1 MPKEKN
7 QHKSTAASDEKFRDF
22 FTTTVADI
30 PAEMVRREEEAAEE
44 HKGLFGRLFGHAKP
58 KQAPQAGTDLELPTG
73 EVLLGADALAKPDG
87 EEPLDLDLTLRTA
100 DPGTDFPQPK
110 AEVPAAPEKP
120 AVPDR
125 PAPQPA
131 PENKPEPPKA
141 PATPAPQPEKPR
153 KKAAQ
158 NPKNAPDVLLPQEQ
172 QEQQTPV
179 QSRVPALGGLCLM
192 VSTLAAVGV
201 GWTAA
206 CIVQPTLLGSESQL
220 MTRLLI
226 ALFGAQAFGA
236 IGLAD
241 DAARLRSR
249 AQLGLRC
256 LPRLALE
263 AAAAAAVLVL
273 LAVNG
278 CLPTGLQLPGAGY
291 VELGGAALVLWG
303 LVLVAL
309 AECARTADGADG
321 TVCGTAFA
329 AMLGLMMLETRLGWF
344 PLAVLPA
351 ALAGALLA
359 FLLWNFPPAK
369 LRPGSCGCLYLA
381 GVLGCVPLCIGYAE
395 LSIPLA
401 LPFWAEGGMVLLQI
415 LYHRITGR
423 PLFRAAPLHRW
434 LEKRGMSAVNI
445 FYSLCALS
453 VCGLALA
460 VRLARWA

>member
-1 MPKEKN
+1 MIRFALIVA
-7 QHKSTAASDEKFRDF
+7 STLGFVLTAA
-22 FTTTVADI
+22 
-30 PAEMVRREEEAAEE
+30 
-44 HKGLFGRLFGHAKP
+44 
-58 KQAPQAGTDLELPTG
+58 
-73 EVLLGADALAKPDG
+73 LGNFM
-87 EEPLDLDLTLRTA
+87 EPLLQELER
-100 DPGTDFPQPK
+100 F
-110 AEVPAAPEKP
+110 
-120 AVPDR
+120 R
-125 PAPQPA
+125 
-131 PENKPEPPKA
+131 
-141 PATPAPQPEKPR
+141 
-153 KKAAQ
+153 
-158 NPKNAPDVLLPQEQ
+158 PQEQ
-172 QEQQTPV
+172 QEPQTPV

-206 CIVQPTLLGSESQL
+206 CIAQPTLLGSESQL

-249 AQLGLRC
+249 AQLGLRR

-273 LAVNG
+273 LAVTAAVVAYTQIVVTEEREDYFVLKETVDGANYLYVELPWEGRVLLAGNG

-291 VELGGAALVLWG
+291 VELGGAAPVLWG

-434 LEKRGMSAVNI
+434 LESRGAGPVTV
-445 FYSLCALS
+445 FYWLCALG

-460 VRLARWA
+460 LAFVR

>member
-1 MPKEKN
+1 MIRFALIAA
-7 QHKSTAASDEKFRDF
+7 STLGFVLTAALGNFMAPLLQELEHFR
-22 FTTTVADI
+22 
-30 PAEMVRREEEAAEE
+30 
-44 HKGLFGRLFGHAKP
+44 
-58 KQAPQAGTDLELPTG
+58 
-73 EVLLGADALAKPDG
+73 
-87 EEPLDLDLTLRTA
+87 
-100 DPGTDFPQPK
+100 
-110 AEVPAAPEKP
+110 
-120 AVPDR
+120 
-125 PAPQPA
+125 
-131 PENKPEPPKA
+131 
-141 PATPAPQPEKPR
+141 
-153 KKAAQ
+153 
-158 NPKNAPDVLLPQEQ
+158 PQEQ
-172 QEQQTPV
+172 QEPQTPV

-206 CIVQPTLLGSESQL
+206 CIAQPTLLGSESQL

-249 AQLGLRC
+249 AQLGLRR

-278 CLPTGLQLPGAGY
+278 CLPTGLQLPGA
-291 VELGGAALVLWG
+291 
-303 LVLVAL
+303 
-309 AECARTADGADG
+309 
-321 TVCGTAFA
+321 
-329 AMLGLMMLETRLGWF
+329 
-344 PLAVLPA
+344 
-351 ALAGALLA
+351 A

-434 LEKRGMSAVNI
+434 LEARGAGPVTV
-445 FYSLCALS
+445 FYWLCALG

-460 VRLARWA
+460 LAFVR

>member
-1 MPKEKN
+1 MIRFALIVA
-7 QHKSTAASDEKFRDF
+7 STLGFVLTAALGNFMAPLLQELERFR
-22 FTTTVADI
+22 
-30 PAEMVRREEEAAEE
+30 
-44 HKGLFGRLFGHAKP
+44 
-58 KQAPQAGTDLELPTG
+58 
-73 EVLLGADALAKPDG
+73 
-87 EEPLDLDLTLRTA
+87 
-100 DPGTDFPQPK
+100 
-110 AEVPAAPEKP
+110 
-120 AVPDR
+120 
-125 PAPQPA
+125 
-131 PENKPEPPKA
+131 
-141 PATPAPQPEKPR
+141 
-153 KKAAQ
+153 
-158 NPKNAPDVLLPQEQ
+158 PQEQ
-172 QEQQTPV
+172 QEPQTPV

-206 CIVQPTLLGSESQL
+206 CIAQPTLLGSESQL

-249 AQLGLRC
+249 AQLGLRR

-291 VELGGAALVLWG
+291 VELGGAAPVLWG

-369 LRPGSCGCLYLA
+369 LRPPVSGRGAGLRAAVHRVCRVEHPAGSALLGRGRHGA
-381 GVLGCVPLCIGYAE
+381 FADPVLPHHRAAAVP
-395 LSIPLA
+395 
-401 LPFWAEGGMVLLQI
+401 GGS
-415 LYHRITGR
+415 
-423 PLFRAAPLHRW
+423 AAPLAGSPG
-434 LEKRGMSAVNI
+434 RGPGHGILLAVCARRMRPGACPG
-445 FYSLCALS
+445 LCALRAQGRILDKKGRKRADGNHPQKKKRT
-453 VCGLALA
+453 GLGVPAGPGA
-460 VRLARWA
+460 VVAAAD

>member
-1 MPKEKN
+1 MIRFALIVA
-7 QHKSTAASDEKFRDF
+7 STLGFVLTAALGNFMAPLLQELERFR
-22 FTTTVADI
+22 
-30 PAEMVRREEEAAEE
+30 
-44 HKGLFGRLFGHAKP
+44 
-58 KQAPQAGTDLELPTG
+58 
-73 EVLLGADALAKPDG
+73 
-87 EEPLDLDLTLRTA
+87 
-100 DPGTDFPQPK
+100 
-110 AEVPAAPEKP
+110 
-120 AVPDR
+120 
-125 PAPQPA
+125 
-131 PENKPEPPKA
+131 
-141 PATPAPQPEKPR
+141 
-153 KKAAQ
+153 
-158 NPKNAPDVLLPQEQ
+158 PQEQ
-172 QEQQTPV
+172 QEPQTPV

-206 CIVQPTLLGSESQL
+206 CIAQPTLLGSESQL

-249 AQLGLRC
+249 AQLGLRR

-263 AAAAAAVLVL
+263 AAAAAVVLVL

-291 VELGGAALVLWG
+291 VELGGAAPVLWG

-395 LSIPLA
+395 
-401 LPFWAEGGMVLLQI
+401 
-415 LYHRITGR
+415 
-423 PLFRAAPLHRW
+423 
-434 LEKRGMSAVNI
+434 
-445 FYSLCALS
+445 
-453 VCGLALA
+453 
-460 VRLARWA
+460 